1 MAAALMRNL
10 HLLVLVVVVLFVGGA
25 NALLTMPRLEDPRL
39 TNRNPLVLTFLPGAS
54 AEQIEAQVTE
64 PLERALRE
72 VAEVKL
78 IESTS
83 SLGVSSI
90 AVEMIDTV
98 DDTAPVLADL
108 RSALTRAERSL
119 PAGTS
124 RPFLDDQRGAAAFG
138 VVFALRWRGPGEPDL
153 ALLSRHADDLADRL
167 RRVPGTEIVRVSG
180 DAAEEVRVEPVPG
193 ELAARGLGHGDL
205 ARALA
210 AADTRLPA
218 GSLRGDGSD
227 RLVELDGTFDDLD
240 RVRAVPLV
248 AQGGASVRVGDV
260 ADVRR
265 AAAEPPVAIGR
276 ADGERAV
283 FVAARMVPDR
293 LADQWTAA
301 VRAAAEAHA
310 ADLAGTLAVDVVFDQ
325 SRYTNA
331 RLADLGS
338 NLALGAAL
346 VWLVVALVMGWRVG
360 SLVAAVLPLASAG
373 ILIVL
378 QVLGVPLH
386 QMSMFGL
393 LVALGLLIDN
403 AIVMCDAVAD
413 RRRHGL
419 APTAAVDAAV
429 RELALPLFA
438 STLTTVLSFAP
449 ILLLAGNVGEFV
461 GTIALSVIVSL
472 CVSLALAL
480 TVVAALAG
488 LLPLPPARTGTPAG
502 AVAANARVRSRLA
515 ASLAHVLRPRALA
528 LLAVVPAAA
537 GFALAPSL
545 REQFFPAAD
554 RDQFQIELWG
564 DDGASVAETARL
576 VERID
581 AFLRGDERVTSTFWL
596 AGQSVPSV
604 YYNQILEQDDAPA
617 YAQGVVVARGA
628 AAAKEVV
635 RRCERE
641 LARLVPEAHVVVRPF
656 AQGPPI
662 DAPVVLRLLGDD
674 LDALQA
680 GGDELRALMASAPGV
695 VSTRASL
702 AAPLATLALALDESA
717 LRAVGLT
724 ADDVSREVRVRLDGA
739 AGGEVIEGT
748 ERIPVVVRGS
758 GAERADEAALASLAL
773 VAPGVRTLHG
783 PLEVPLAAVAEVGVG
798 TRLPAITRRNGERV
812 NELYGYVGAQDLP
825 IEVLRGVLARIAS
838 AGFEPPAGVRLE
850 LGGDAAESDAA
861 TAQLVRYVPLLGTL
875 TVATLVLVFRSVWI
889 AALLL
894 AVGGLSA
901 GYGLLSLWLG
911 GYPLG
916 FNPLIGLAGLV
927 GVTFNDSIVVLAAI
941 RADADARRG
950 ERAAL
955 TRVVH
960 GCRRHVWATTLTTA
974 VGFVPFLVASGG
986 DFWPPLAVVIAG
998 GVLGATPL
1006 ALWFVPEVYRT
1017 VVQRFPRLAGARG
1030 VSEVLA

>member
-1 MAAALMRNL
+1 MARALLTNL

-25 NALLTMPRLEDPRL
+25 NALMTLPRLEDPRL

-90 AVEMIDTV
+90 GVEMIDTV
-98 DDTAPVLADL
+98 ADPEPILAEL

-119 PAGTS
+119 PPGTT
-124 RPFLDDQRGAAAFG
+124 RPFLDNERGATAFG
-138 VVFALRWRGPGEPDL
+138 IVFALRWRGPGEPDL
-153 ALLSRHADDLADRL
+153 ALLSRHADELADRL

-180 DAAEEVRVEPVPG
+180 DVAEEIRVEPLPG
-193 ELAARGLGHGDL
+193 ELAARGLGDADL
-205 ARALA
+205 VRALA

-218 GSLRGDGSD
+218 GSLRGDVSD
-227 RLVELDGTFDDLD
+227 RLVELTGAFDDLE

-248 AQGGASVRVGDV
+248 ASGAASVRVGDV

-265 AAAEPPVAIGR
+265 DQADPPLAIGR
-276 ADGERAV
+276 ADGEQAV

-293 LADQWTAA
+293 LADEWTAA
-301 VRAAAEAHA
+301 ARAAADEHA
-310 ADLAGTLAVDVVFDQ
+310 ASVRGTLALDVVFDQ
-325 SRYTNA
+325 SRYTNV

-338 NLALGAAL
+338 NLVIGALL
-346 VWLVVALVMGWRVG
+346 VWLVVALIMGWRVG
-360 SLVAAVLPLASAG
+360 SLVAATLPLASAA

-378 QVLGVPLH
+378 QLLGVPLH

-403 AIVMCDAVAD
+403 AIVMCDVVAEK
-413 RRRHGL
+413 RRHGL
-419 APTAAVDAAV
+419 AADVAVDASV
-429 RELALPLFA
+429 RELALPLLA

-449 ILLLAGNVGEFV
+449 ILLLQGNVGEFV
-461 GTIALSVIVSL
+461 GTIATSVIVSL
-472 CVSLALAL
+472 LVSLALAL

-488 LLPLPPARTGTPAG
+488 LLPLPAPHVT
-502 AVAANARVRSRLA
+502 AAAAPTEAPRSRLA
-515 ASLAHVLRPRALA
+515 AALAHVARPRRLA
-528 LLAVVPAAA
+528 LLAVLPALV
-537 GFALAPSL
+537 GFALAPQL

-564 DDGASVAETARL
+564 NGGVALAETAAL
-576 VERID
+576 VERVDTLLRED
-581 AFLRGDERVTSTFWL
+581 ARVTNTFWL

-617 YAQGVVVARGA
+617 YAQGVVVARDA
-628 AAAKEVV
+628 AAAKELV

-662 DAPVVLRLLGDD
+662 DAPVVLRLVGDD

-680 GGDELRALMASAPGV
+680 GGDQLRALMATSPGV
-695 VSTRASL
+695 LHTRASL
-702 AAPLATLALALDESA
+702 PAPLATVALALDEAA
-717 LRAVGLT
+717 LRDVGLSGE
-724 ADDVSREVRVRLDGA
+724 DVGREVRVRLDGG

-748 ERIPVVVRGS
+748 ERVPVVVRT
-758 GAERADEAALASLAL
+758 ARERRSDAAALASTTL
-773 VAPGVRTLHG
+773 VAQTAGGALEM
-783 PLEVPLAAVAEVGVG
+783 PLGAVADLGVDV
-798 TRLPAITRRNGERV
+798 RLPAITRRNGERV
-812 NELYGYVGAQDLP
+812 NELYGYVGADSLP
-825 IEVLRGVLARIAS
+825 IEVLKGVLTRIAS
-838 AGFEPPAGVRLE
+838 TGFTPPPNVRLE

-861 TAQLVRYVPLLGTL
+861 TAQLLRYVPLLATL

-894 AVGGLSA
+894 VVGGLSA

-941 RADADARRG
+941 RADAQARRG
-950 ERAAL
+950 DRAAIE
-955 TRVVH
+955 RVVF

-1006 ALWFVPEVYRT
+1006 ALWFVPEVYRA
-1017 VVQRFPRLAGARG
+1017 VVTRWPKLAGGSALA
-1030 VSEVLA
+1030 EVRS